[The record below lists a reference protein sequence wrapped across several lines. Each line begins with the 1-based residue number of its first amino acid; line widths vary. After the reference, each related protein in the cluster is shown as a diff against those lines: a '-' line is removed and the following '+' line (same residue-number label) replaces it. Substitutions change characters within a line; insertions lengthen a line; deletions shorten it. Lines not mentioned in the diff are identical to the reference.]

1 MEQVSPRR
9 WILAASLCA
18 VLLFGAAAIMRQPA
32 PAPQAQLPQLQA
44 QIEPMQEPAAA
55 EVPPYRIA
63 LWQGRVAVF
72 EGEEPL
78 PVTVL
83 DTPAA
88 SLPPADQQALE
99 RGIPVYSREELAG
112 LMEDYGS

>member
-1 MEQVSPRR
+1 MEQVSLRR

-18 VLLFGAAAIMRQPA
+18 VLVFGAAAIIRQPA

-44 QIEPMQEPAAA
+44 QIEPVQEPAAA
-55 EVPPYRIA
+55 EVPPYCIA

-112 LMEDYGS
+112 LIEDYGS